1 MLYSCQHFVIC
12 LAVFL
17 IAVPKVIVIYNTRSR
32 VIIVYNTRS
41 ALFNKIANSIAT
53 QWQ

>member
-1 MLYSCQHFVIC
+1 MFYSCQHFVIC

-17 IAVPKVIVIYNTRSR
+17 IAVLNIIVIYNTRSR
-32 VIIVYNTRS
+32 VIIVYYTRS
-41 ALFNKIANSIAT
+41 ALFNKIANSMAT